1 MSEVPGL
8 PSEGPATL
16 EGVRDFLRI
25 TDATDDDRITAVV
38 AAVNARVRTWPCCD
52 DSADVET
59 PAEAEWTANVVEGA
73 TMLSGRLFRRRES
86 PAGVAAFGEMGP
98 VYVMR
103 NDPDVAMLLSLG
115 TWARPQVG

>member
-1 MSEVPGL
+1 VSEVTGL

-25 TDATDDDRITAVV
+25 TDTTDDDRITAVV
-38 AAVNARVRTWPCCD
+38 TAVNARVRTWPCVL
-52 DSADVET
+52 DSVD
-59 PAEAEWTANVVEGA
+59 AEAFTANVTEGA
-73 TMLSGRLFRRRES
+73 TMLAGRLFRRRES
-86 PAGVAAFGEMGP
+86 PAGVAAFGEAGP

-103 NDPDVAMLLSLG
+103 NDPDVAMLLNLG